1 MLNKKIEAWVAI
13 ISHQRSSNVTKMSQ
27 KIGNATWYVG
37 EGEGERYRWAGAEF
51 VSESGGLCRSRNAA
65 LEDAFD
71 RNLPCIQLS
80 DDLSRI
86 KFANNDKKAV
96 PISFNDAAKKV
107 LQEMKD
113 RGAFY
118 GGAAPTDNAY
128 FFHPEKPV
136 SENLFIVGDFTV
148 VLPSPP
154 RFDESLRLKE
164 DYDFT
169 LQHLT
174 EYGKVARC
182 NFILASFAHRKNAG
196 GAVHYRTSELEQK
209 TIQQLKT
216 KWPGCIKD
224 NAKRPDEVLMRW
236 KRQ

>member
-1 MLNKKIEAWVAI
+1 MLNKNIGAWVSI
-13 ISHQRSSNVTKMSQ
+13 ISHKRSSNVSKMSQ

-37 EGEGERYRWAGAEF
+37 EGEGERYKWAGAEF
-51 VSESGGLCRSRNAA
+51 VNESGGLCRSRNVA

-71 RNLPCIQLS
+71 RGVPCIQLS
-80 DDLSRI
+80 DDLSKM
-86 KFANNDKKAV
+86 KFVDNDKKSSA
-96 PISFNDAAKKV
+96 ISFNDASKKI

-113 RGAFY
+113 R
-118 GGAAPTDNAY
+118 NAY
-128 FFHPEKPV
+128 FFRPEKPV
-136 SENLFIVGDFTV
+136 SENLFIVGDFIAI
-148 VLPSPP
+148 LPTPI

-182 NFILASFAHRKNAG
+182 NFILSSFAHRKNPG

-209 TIQQLKT
+209 TIQQLKD
-216 KWPGCIKD
+216 KWPGCFKD
-224 NAKRPDEVLMRW
+224 NAKRADEVLMRW
-236 KRQ
+236 KKRS